1 MVIIQWWLQVDFFL
15 MFSSLVLTISLR
27 PKWTPIL
34 FYSKNKIKE
43 MQVEQDTN
51 NEEQLDTNVI

>member
-1 MVIIQWWLQVDFFL
+1 